1 MQNKIK
7 NVKNIFFFA
16 FALVIVF
23 NLPVMAEE
31 DMSADKI
38 SADAISEYNVDG
50 SVFQKITD
58 LEQDKVLMQLE
69 KEKAQ
74 LDLDLDRL
82 ASEKVKLQLEMD
94 ALSNNAE
101 EQKQEL
107 ANQKAE
113 LEAESARLER
123 EKQSVVSQSNTVS
136 RATIINT
143 EKPNEQQ
150 PEEQQINEKYKL
162 VDIIG
167 AGNQLQATLEDLGN
181 GQRKK
186 ISVGKVIDGY
196 TIKSIALDDGV
207 TFSKDDVTEILNISK
222 TK

>member
-7 NVKNIFFFA
+7 KLKKIFFLFA
-16 FALVIVF
+16 VLVMVF

-31 DMSADKI
+31 DMSADQI
-38 SADAISEYNVDG
+38 SADAISEYNLDG

-58 LEQDKVLMQLE
+58 LEQDKILMQLE

-94 ALSNNAE
+94 TLSNNAE

-107 ANQKAE
+107 ANQKAQ
-113 LEAESARLER
+113 LEAEAARLER

-143 EKPNEQQ
+143 EKTEQQ
-150 PEEQQINEKYKL
+150 PEEQLINEKYKL
-162 VDIIG
+162 IDIIG

-186 ISVGKVIDGY
+186 ISVGKIIDGY

-207 TFSKDDVTEILNISK
+207 TFSKDDVTEILNISR